1 MPIGNVVIGD
11 SLSYGKGMGRSTD
24 YQTDKPG
31 RATLKDVAALAGVS
45 EISVSRVMRNAPNI
59 SASLRKRVEDAA
71 RTLSYTP
78 NRLAGALK
86 NQNSNLVAVVLP
98 SMSNDV
104 FPAVLDGIE
113 AVLDEHGLNA
123 VLGLSEYDRDRE
135 FRVIRDLLSWSPMGI
150 ILTGLHHDAVI
161 ARMIAQ
167 LDIPVVQIMDT
178 EGDPIGSAVGMS
190 HTQAAVAAADYLHAK
205 GYSRIGYIGAWR
217 ERPER
222 SRTRRLAFEKRLS
235 EIGIP
240 LVASHIVEER
250 SSALAGSRATQTLR
264 SEHPGIDC
272 IFYANDDLALGG
284 LFHCMSA
291 GIDVPGEL
299 ALMGFN
305 GAEIGKAT
313 PLPLS
318 SIETPRFEIGQE
330 AARRLLAPESERD
343 QVKDLGFTV
352 FEGKTT

>member
-1 MPIGNVVIGD
+1 MTRIAVSHP
-11 SLSYGKGMGRSTD
+11 GK
-24 YQTDKPG
+24 PN

-59 SASLRKRVEDAA
+59 SASLRQRVEKAA
-71 RTLSYTP
+71 HTLNYTP

-86 NQNSNLVAVVLP
+86 NQSSNLVAVVLP

-113 AVLDEHGLNA
+113 AVLAEHGLNA
-123 VLGLSEYDRDRE
+123 VLGLSNYDRDRE
-135 FRVIRDLLSWSPMGI
+135 YRVIRDLLSWSPMGI
-150 ILTGLHHDAVI
+150 ILTGLHHDAGI
-161 ARMIAQ
+161 AAMIAQ

-178 EGDPIGSAVGMS
+178 EGEPMGAAVGMS
-190 HTQAAVAAADYLHAK
+190 HTQAAIAAADYLHAK
-205 GYSRIGYIGAWR
+205 GYRRIGYVGAWR

-250 SSALAGSRATQTLR
+250 SSALSGSRATQALCAA
-264 SEHPGIDC
+264 HPEIDC

-291 GIDVPGEL
+291 GITVPTEL
-299 ALMGFN
+299 AIMGFN
-305 GAEIGKAT
+305 GTELGKAT

-318 SIETPRFEIGQE
+318 SIETPRFEIGQV
-330 AARRLLAPESERD
+330 AARRLLASGGALN
-343 QVKDLGFTV
+343 QVTDLGFKI
-352 FEGKTT
+352 FEGQTA

>member
-1 MPIGNVVIGD
+1 MERQANVQAG
-11 SLSYGKGMGRSTD
+11 
-24 YQTDKPG
+24 KPG

-59 SASLRKRVEDAA
+59 SATLRQKVEDAA
-71 RTLSYTP
+71 HALSYTP

-113 AVLDEHGLNA
+113 AVLAERGLNA
-123 VLGLSEYDRDRE
+123 VLGISDYDRDRE
-135 FRVIRDLLSWSPMGI
+135 YRVIRDLLSWSPMGI
-150 ILTGLHHDAVI
+150 ILTGLHHDTAI
-161 ARMIAQ
+161 AGMIAQ

-178 EGDPIGSAVGMS
+178 EGDPIGSAVGIS
-190 HTQAAVAAADYLHAK
+190 HTKAAIAAADYLHAK
-205 GYSRIGYIGAWR
+205 GYRKIGYIGAWR

-222 SRTRRLAFEKRLS
+222 SRRRRLAFEKRLT

-250 SSALAGSRATQTLR
+250 SSALAGSRATQILR
-264 SEHPGIDC
+264 ARHPEIES

-299 ALMGFN
+299 AIMGFN
-305 GAEIGKAT
+305 GTEIGKAT

-318 SIETPRFEIGQE
+318 SIETPRFEMGRE
-330 AARRLLAPESERD
+330 AARRLLASD
-343 QVKDLGFTV
+343 GKLNQVKDLGFRV
-352 FEGKTT
+352 FEGRTA